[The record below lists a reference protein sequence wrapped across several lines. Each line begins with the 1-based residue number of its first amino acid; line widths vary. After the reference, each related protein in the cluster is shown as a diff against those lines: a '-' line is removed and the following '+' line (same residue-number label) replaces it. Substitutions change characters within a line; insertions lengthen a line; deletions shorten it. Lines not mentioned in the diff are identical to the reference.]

1 MAKGN
6 FKKRRDERNRK
17 AQQRYSRRY
26 GTDELNNLLIGIAFV
41 LIVINIFVRA
51 SWLGLMATAVLV
63 YTLWRGLSTQ
73 VDDRR
78 NENEVFLDHAGRFR
92 PWLRDP
98 RAAFNEAR
106 TYKHVMCPD
115 CGQKVR
121 VPRHK
126 GKLRVTC
133 PKCHT
138 KFEVKS

>member
-6 FKKRRDERNRK
+6 SRKQRDERRRK

-41 LIVINIFVRA
+41 LIVINIFVQA
-51 SWLGLMATAVLV
+51 NWLGLIATAILV

-73 VDDRR
+73 TDSRR
-78 NENEVFLDHAGRFR
+78 NENEVFLDHAGRFG
-92 PWLRDP
+92 PWLRNP
-98 RAAFNEAR
+98 RAAFKEAR

-115 CGQKVR
+115 CGQKIR

>member
-6 FKKRRDERNRK
+6 FKKRRDEHNRK

-51 SWLGLMATAVLV
+51 SWLGLIATAILV

-98 RAAFNEAR
+98 RAAFKEAR